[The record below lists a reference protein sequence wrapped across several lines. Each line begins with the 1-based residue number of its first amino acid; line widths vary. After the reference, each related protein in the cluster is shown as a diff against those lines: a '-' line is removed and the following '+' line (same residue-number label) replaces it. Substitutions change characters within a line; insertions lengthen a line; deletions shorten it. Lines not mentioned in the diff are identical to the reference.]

1 MHRKERILATQP
13 PPEFPDTTQPGTPDI
28 APPEI
33 SPPTPD
39 IDIPSPGEQ
48 PTGPADPQGY

>member
-1 MHRKERILATQP
+1 MATQP
-13 PPEFPDTTQPGTPDI
+13 PPEFPDTTQPGAPDI

-48 PTGPADPQGY
+48 PAGPADPQG